1 MSTPEIKILLV
12 DDHRLMREGLRALL
26 QQQPGLHVV
35 GEAGESRS
43 AVEQVRTTQPDV
55 IIMDVH
61 LPGENGIEVFAHLR
75 TQFPHLKVIILSG
88 DTELATIKKALQAG
102 VAGYLTK
109 SDPPEEVVR
118 ALREVMDHRIH
129 LSPEISGLVAQDYA
143 QTLAHQPPEE
153 KPTLSERER
162 QLLRLVAEGKRNKE
176 IAEALQVTA
185 KSVESY
191 RSRLMHKLNCNSA
204 AELTRYALRE
214 GIASL

>member
-1 MSTPEIKILLV
+1 MTAPEIKILLV
-12 DDHRLMREGLRALL
+12 DDHRLLREGLRTLL
-26 QQQPGLHVV
+26 QHQPGLHVV

-55 IIMDVH
+55 VIMDVH
-61 LPGENGIEVFAHLR
+61 LPNANGIEVSAQLR
-75 TQFPHLKVIILSG
+75 AEFPHLKFVILSS

-102 VAGYLTK
+102 ISGYLTK
-109 SDPPEEVVR
+109 NDPPEEVVR

-143 QTLAHQPPEE
+143 QTLAHHPPEE
-153 KPTLSERER
+153 KPSLSDRER

-176 IAEALQVTA
+176 IAAALQVTA
-185 KSVESY
+185 KSVETY

>member
-1 MSTPEIKILLV
+1 MTAPEIKILLV

-43 AVEQVRTTQPDV
+43 AVEQVHTTQPDV
-55 IIMDVH
+55 VIMDVH
-61 LPGENGIEVFAHLR
+61 LPGENGIEVSVQLR
-75 TQFPHLKVIILSG
+75 AEFPHLKVIILSG
-88 DTELATIKKALQAG
+88 DTELATIKKALQAS

-109 SDPPEEVVR
+109 NDPPEEVIR

-143 QTLAHQPPEE
+143 HTLTHQPPVE

-176 IAEALQVTA
+176 IAAALQVTA
-185 KSVESY
+185 KSVETY